1 MVWEIPT
8 MESVTTLDAR
18 RRGVFPLP
26 FQPGDV
32 LVKENQSG
40 EVISFRLLKP
50 ADVPVVKLRRQAGFT
65 MLDVTPIPPELI
77 AAAIRA
83 ERDAR

>member
-1 MVWEIPT
+1 
-8 MESVTTLDAR
+8 MEMVTTLDAR

-40 EVISFRLLKP
+40 DIITFRLLRPAEAPMVKP
-50 ADVPVVKLRRQAGFT
+50 RRRAGFT
-65 MLDVTPIPPELI
+65 MLDLSPVPPERI
-77 AAAIRA
+77 AAAVRA
-83 ERDAR
+83 ERDSR

>member
-1 MVWEIPT
+1 

-40 EVISFRLLKP
+40 EIISFRLVKP
-50 ADVPVVKLRRQAGFT
+50 AEVPVLKLRRRAGFT
-65 MLDVTPIPPELI
+65 MLDITTIPPERI

-83 ERDAR
+83 ERNSR

>member
-1 MVWEIPT
+1 
-8 MESVTTLDAR
+8 MESTTTLDAR
-18 RRGVFPLP
+18 RRGIFPLP

-32 LVKENQSG
+32 LVKESQSG
-40 EVISFRLLKP
+40 DVISFRLVKP
-50 ADVPVVKLRRQAGFT
+50 AEVPVVELRRKAGFT
-65 MLDVTPIPPELI
+65 MLDTPPVPPERI

>member
-1 MVWEIPT
+1 MDA
-8 MESVTTLDAR
+8 VTTLDAR
-18 RRGVFPLP
+18 RRGVFPHP

-32 LVKENQSG
+32 LVKESQSG
-40 EVISFRLLKP
+40 DMISFRLVKP

-65 MLDVTPIPPELI
+65 MLDGAAIPPERI

-83 ERDAR
+83 DRDAR

>member
-1 MVWEIPT
+1 
-8 MESVTTLDAR
+8 MESVTTLDGR

-32 LVKENQSG
+32 LVKEDQRG
-40 EVISFRLLKP
+40 EVISFRLVKP
-50 ADVPVVKLRRQAGFT
+50 AEVPVVKLRRRSGFM
-65 MLDVTPIPPELI
+65 MLDTASIAPDRI

-83 ERDAR
+83 DRDAR